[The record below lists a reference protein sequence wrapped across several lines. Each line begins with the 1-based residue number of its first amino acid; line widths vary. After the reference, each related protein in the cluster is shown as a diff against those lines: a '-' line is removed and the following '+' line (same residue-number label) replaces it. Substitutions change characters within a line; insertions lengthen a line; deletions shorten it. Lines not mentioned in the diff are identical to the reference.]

1 MYPVI
6 SGKAS
11 VSDLFAFMTLLS
23 RSNFMLD
30 FYILGLCPVYL
41 TFFWELENLICNFCY
56 QLVIFVEVPVTE
68 DYVAD
73 KPWICLFYI
82 SIPLD
87 STLTIPFIA
96 DRNIV
101 KGSFWF
107 CFKIAYMK
115 WCFYSM
121 CTQPRFPVDGFLV
134 ACLFRIV
141 LFSCPRWGF

>member
-1 MYPVI
+1 MYLVL
-6 SGKAS
+6 SGKVS
-11 VSDLFAFMTLLS
+11 VSDLFAFMALLS

-82 SIPLD
+82 P

-107 CFKIAYMK
+107 CFL
-115 WCFYSM
+115 
-121 CTQPRFPVDGFLV
+121 PV
-134 ACLFRIV
+134 
-141 LFSCPRWGF
+141 

>member
-30 FYILGLCPVYL
+30 FHILGLCPVYL

-107 CFKIAYMK
+107 CFL
-115 WCFYSM
+115 
-121 CTQPRFPVDGFLV
+121 PVEVHF
-134 ACLFRIV
+134 
-141 LFSCPRWGF
+141 